1 MAQPFAS
8 VVDAIAWLDDHIDY
22 ERVAPTRRSLP
33 TLSGVERALGLL
45 GDPHR
50 SYPSVHLTGTNGK
63 GSTTQMVSTLLLEQG
78 LKVGTYTSP
87 NLHRVN
93 ERIAVDLE
101 PISDEALA
109 EVLGRLALVEDQLD
123 EPLTRFE
130 LLTIA
135 AFEYFSDV
143 AVDAAV
149 VEVGLGGTW
158 DSTNVIEGRVCVL
171 TNVALD
177 HTQVLGDT
185 PEEMARDKAGIISGG
200 STVILGPVSLS
211 VEAIVSDAADNAGAA
226 ELWRAG
232 AQYRVVEDRLALGGR
247 LVDIEVPGASFSEI
261 LVPLNGAHQAQN
273 AACALAA
280 VTAFLG
286 QAPSVEVV
294 ESAFARVRV
303 PGRLE
308 VLGHRPLRVVDSAHN
323 AAGARVLGAALSE
336 GFDVEGS
343 KLCVIGMLE
352 GRDPRDLLDPLVG
365 AGIEMVL
372 CVAPESP
379 RALSGESIA
388 AVAEELGLRAVV
400 APSIEAGVDVALRAA
415 GDDGL
420 VLITGSLY
428 VVGPGRQRL
437 LEQGGSVA

>member
-1 MAQPFAS
+1 MAEAFAS
-8 VVDAIAWLDDHIDY
+8 AADALAWLDGHIDY

-33 TLSGVERALGLL
+33 TLVGVERALGLL
-45 GDPHR
+45 GDPHQ

-63 GSTTQMVSTLLLEQG
+63 GSTTHMVSTLLIEQG
-78 LKVGTYTSP
+78 LRVGTYTSP

-109 EVLGRLALVEDQLD
+109 EVLGRLAVVEDQLD
-123 EPLTRFE
+123 ERLTRFE

-135 AFEYFSDV
+135 ALEYFSDV

-149 VEVGLGGTW
+149 IEVGLGGTW
-158 DSTNVIEGRVCVL
+158 DSTNVIEGQVCVL

-177 HTQVLGDT
+177 HTQVLGNT
-185 PEEMARDKAGIISGG
+185 VEEIARDKAGIISPG
-200 STVILGPVSLS
+200 SIVVLGPVSLS
-211 VEAIVSDAADNAGAA
+211 VEAIVSEAAENAGAA

-247 LVDIEVPGASFSEI
+247 LVDFEVPGATYQEV

-280 VTAFLG
+280 VTAFLH
-286 QAPSVEVV
+286 QAPSSEVA
-294 ESAFARVRV
+294 ESAFGRVKV

-308 VLGHRPLRVVDSAHN
+308 VLGHRPLRIVDSAHN
-323 AAGARVLGAALSE
+323 AAGASVLGAALGE

-343 KLCVIGMLE
+343 KLCVLGMLE
-352 GRDPRDLLDPLVG
+352 GRDPRDLLRPLVE
-365 AGIEMVL
+365 AGVEMVL

-379 RALSGESIA
+379 RAMSAESIA
-388 AVAEELGLRAVV
+388 AAAEELGLRAVV
-400 APSIEAGVDVALRAA
+400 APSIEAGVDIALRAA
-415 GDDGL
+415 GENGL